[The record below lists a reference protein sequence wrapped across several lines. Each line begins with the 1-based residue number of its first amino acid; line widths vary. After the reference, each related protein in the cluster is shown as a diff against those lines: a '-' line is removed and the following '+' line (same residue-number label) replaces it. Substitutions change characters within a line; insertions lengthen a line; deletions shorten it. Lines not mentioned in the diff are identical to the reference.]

1 MTGKIISP
9 ENSYNYATRKKET
22 ENGEQAP
29 SPAKEQPR
37 AAVLHKNT
45 LLFEIINI

>member
-1 MTGKIISP
+1 MQPRI
-9 ENSYNYATRKKET
+9 NET

-45 LLFEIINI
+45 LFFAIINI

>member
-1 MTGKIISP
+1 MQPRIRKQKNGK
-9 ENSYNYATRKKET
+9 
-22 ENGEQAP
+22 QAP

-45 LLFEIINI
+45 LLFEIIIISL